1 MGYVI
6 IDLEFNNMQNITKFY
21 PNIYNEQKD
30 LKELDSYNEII
41 EIGAIKLNSSC
52 KKLMSLRHI
61 LNHQYLRF

>member
-41 EIGAIKLNSSC
+41 EIGAIKSC